1 MSTFRT
7 LLRGLLGRRLPHL
20 NGTLT
25 LPHLHDRVR
34 IDRDAYGIPYIQAS
48 CDHDAWFALGFCQ
61 GQDRTFQ
68 IELLQRVVRG
78 TLAELIGEK
87 GLPVDRL
94 SRRIGFYRTA
104 ISQWRVQPPA
114 VKQLL
119 EAFCLGVQE
128 GQTRGLSRK
137 PHEFVLLRTSPSTL
151 TPVDVLGILKLMSF
165 TLMANWDSELMR
177 LRILQQDGLTALK
190 DLDPTYPEWH
200 PVTCPPGTPAGQA
213 LDYIMEEL
221 ELFTRMLGA
230 GGGSNNWSIAPSRTA
245 SGHTLVANDPH
256 LVPALPAHWYLAHLR
271 TPEWEL
277 AGAVLTGT
285 PGFAIGCNGYAA
297 WGVTAGLIDN
307 TDLFIEEIGP
317 DGTSVREGDTF
328 VPCQV
333 YRETYR
339 TRKGKTYTEDILLT
353 PRGPIVSPVL
363 KDTRVALSMRAT
375 WLEDRPVEGL
385 LLVHR
390 ARSFETFRQAFKH
403 WPVLSLNVIYGD
415 KDGHIGWQL
424 AGLAPQRRTGK
435 GALPLPGFLPEA
447 DWEPEGVPFEQ
458 MPHCIDPEEGFLATA
473 NNQPIPSDQHPFLG
487 VDWIDGYR
495 QARILEQLQKDDA
508 WTIEKVALLQM
519 DQYALPWRELRPIL
533 LDIPSDRAGVKLALD
548 FLREWDGHVRE
559 DSTAATIFECF
570 LSEMYRRIIQ
580 ARAPRSYEE
589 AVGKGYTVL
598 TPYSIVSVRR
608 TGHLVRLLREQPHG
622 WFKRPWAEEM
632 SDALLSVILNLRETY
647 GQDPSA
653 WAWGHVRTLT
663 LPHPLG
669 EQKPLDRVFNRGPF
683 PWGGDA
689 NTVSQASAPP
699 DNPTANP
706 IFIASLRMAIEM
718 SDPPVLRFV
727 LPGGQ
732 SGNPFSPHYDDQ
744 LPHWLAGTYIPLH
757 WTPEDIE
764 AHRRYT
770 LVLTPEQAAHAQ
782 TRAMRKQ
789 PDE

>member
-1 MSTFRT
+1 MDT
-7 LLRGLLGRRLPHL
+7 LRALFRGLLGKRLPLIEGTLALPHL
-20 NGTLT
+20 RET
-25 LPHLHDRVR
+25 VQ
-34 IDRDAYGIPYIQAS
+34 IDRDAYGIPYIQATN
-48 CDHDAWFALGFCQ
+48 DHDAWFALGFCQ
-61 GQDRTFQ
+61 SQDRSFQ

-78 TLAELIGEK
+78 TLSELIGEK

-94 SRRIGFYRTA
+94 SHRIGFYRSA
-104 ISQWRVQPPA
+104 ITQWRVQSPR

-128 GQTRGLSRK
+128 GRERGLLRL
-137 PHEFVLLRTSPSTL
+137 PHEFVLLRATPSTF
-151 TPVDVLGILKLMSF
+151 TPVDVLGLLKLMSF

-177 LRILQQDGLTALK
+177 LRILQQDGLSALK
-190 DLDPTYPEWH
+190 DLDPAYPEWH
-200 PVTCPPGTPAGQA
+200 PVSCPPGTPAGLV
-213 LDYIMEEL
+213 LDYLMEEV
-221 ELFTRMLGA
+221 ELFTRMVGA

-245 SGHTLVANDPH
+245 SGHPIVANDPH
-256 LVPALPAHWYLAHLR
+256 LAPALPPHWYLAHLR

-277 AGAVLTGT
+277 GGAVLAGT

-297 WGVTAGLIDN
+297 WGVTAGLVDN

-317 DGTSVREGDTF
+317 DGVSVREGNTF

-333 YRETYR
+333 HRETYR
-339 TRKGKTYTEDILLT
+339 TRKGRTYTEDILIT

-375 WLEDRPVEGL
+375 WLEDLPVEGL
-385 LLVHR
+385 LYVHR
-390 ARSFETFRQAFKH
+390 ARSFDAFRESFRH

-415 KDGHIGWQL
+415 QDGHIGWQL
-424 AGLAPQRRTGK
+424 AGLAPRRRTGK
-435 GALPLPGFLPEA
+435 GALPLPGFLPEVG
-447 DWEPEGVPFEQ
+447 WESEGIPFEE
-458 MPHCIDPEEGFLATA
+458 MPHCADPENGFLATA
-473 NNQPIPSDQHPFLG
+473 NNQPIPSEQKPFLG

-495 QARILEQLQKDDA
+495 QMRICERLQEHED
-508 WTIEKVALLQM
+508 WTVEEVALLQL
-519 DQYALPWRELRPIL
+519 DTYAIPWRELRPIL
-533 LDIPSDRAGVKLALD
+533 LSIPPERAGVKLALD
-548 FLREWDGHVRE
+548 FLREWDGHLSE
-559 DSTAATIFECF
+559 DSTAATIFEFF

-580 ARAPRSYEE
+580 ARAPHSYEE
-589 AVGKGYTVL
+589 AVGKGYTAL
-598 TPYSIVSVRR
+598 TPYGIIAVRR
-608 TGHLVRLLREQPHG
+608 TGHLIRLLREQPES
-622 WFKRPWAEEM
+622 WFNRPWQEEM
-632 SDALLSVILNLRETY
+632 SDALLTVVLHLRKTY

-669 EQKPLDRVFNRGPF
+669 EQKPLDRIFNRGPF

-699 DNPTANP
+699 DNPTGNP

-718 SDPPVLRFV
+718 GTPPRLHFV

-757 WTPEDIE
+757 WTSEDIE
-764 AHRRYT
+764 THRVHRLT
-770 LVLTPEQAAHAQ
+770 LNPEPEA
-782 TRAMRKQ
+782 
-789 PDE
+789 DEQR